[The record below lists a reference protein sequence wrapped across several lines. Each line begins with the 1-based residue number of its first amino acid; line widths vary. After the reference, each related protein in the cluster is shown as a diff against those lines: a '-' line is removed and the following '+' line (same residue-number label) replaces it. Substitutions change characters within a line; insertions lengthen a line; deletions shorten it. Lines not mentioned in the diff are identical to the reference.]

1 MAESFTSSSSVA
13 VITGAA
19 SGIGRAAAI
28 RFAQGGHAIVV
39 ADMDLVAASTVVAEL
54 TAQGH
59 RALAV
64 RVDVTDAAHLR
75 SMFEVAAQELGRIEF
90 VLANAGIMTG
100 APDFPDASPEQVA
113 RVVAVNLTGVM
124 HTCQLA
130 LPHLRRDGGSI
141 VCTASTAALGPLPGD
156 PIYAATKAGVA
167 SFVSSCAGWS
177 DRYGVRVNAIL
188 PGMVDTPIVAKT
200 GDGTTPA
207 AWLAPALRVL
217 TMLQP
222 EEIAEAMYAL
232 ATDPGAA
239 GSAVTV
245 LNPERRN

>member
-1 MAESFTSSSSVA
+1 MSAEPAAA

-19 SGIGRAAAI
+19 SGIGRAAAL
-28 RFAQGGHAIVV
+28 RFAGAGHSVVV
-39 ADMDLVAASTVVAEL
+39 ADVDLVAATTLVAEL
-54 TAQGH
+54 TAAGH

-64 RVDVTDAAHLR
+64 RVDVTDTAHLR
-75 SMFEVAAQELGRIEF
+75 SMFELASQELGRIEF

-113 RVVAVNLTGVM
+113 RVVGVNLTGVM
-124 HTCQLA
+124 YTCQFA
-130 LPHLRRDGGSI
+130 LPHLRHDGGSI

-156 PIYAATKAGVA
+156 PIYAATKAGVV

-177 DRYGVRVNAIL
+177 DRYGVRVNAVL

-217 TMLQP
+217 TMLRP
-222 EEIAEAMYAL
+222 DEIADAMYAL
-232 ATDPGAA
+232 ATDASA
-239 GSAVTV
+239 SGSAVTI
-245 LNPERRN
+245 LNPERRS